1 MKKNR
6 HCMFIM
12 ISLESV
18 TLPRKIFIKQY
29 LTAIHSFFTL
39 WFSKQQILSKVIY
52 LLGS

>member
-29 LTAIHSFFTL
+29 LTAIHSFFHFVVFKATDT
-39 WFSKQQILSKVIY
+39 KQGNILT
-52 LLGS
+52 G